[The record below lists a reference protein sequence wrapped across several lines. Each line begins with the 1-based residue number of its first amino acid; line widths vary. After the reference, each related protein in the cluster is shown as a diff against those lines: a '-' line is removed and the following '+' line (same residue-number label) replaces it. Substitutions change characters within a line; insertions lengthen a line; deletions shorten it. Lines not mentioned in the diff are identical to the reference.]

1 MSYAQLKSAKV
12 HYTDINPSPSDV
24 SDTVVFVHGLGSSQN
39 FYIPLTYTLKKV
51 NRRFIL
57 LDSPGAARSPL
68 PAGDVLTVQSL
79 AATVLELLE
88 HLGVAQNVTIV
99 GHSMGCLVALHIA
112 QLAPEKV
119 VGLVLLGPVYPSA
132 GLAEVFEKRIP
143 AVKKGE
149 YLPLHVQSGG
159 SLTGSKT
166 DGMESMAA
174 VVPNAAVG
182 VKASPL
188 TRAFIRELLLGQT
201 VDGYAALCNAIATS
215 TVGDL
220 SKVKQR
226 VLIVAGSEDKSAPM
240 EGSQKYNEEI
250 ANAELKVID
259 GVGHWHVVEAPQ
271 EVSTIVDEFLGAST
285 V

>member
-143 AVKKGE
+143 AVKK
-149 YLPLHVQSGG
+149 
-159 SLTGSKT
+159 